1 MNGFVFYASSIYEQM
16 FGDLLPNLGEGYIT
30 NAKKI
35 NRDKSNSVTGTSFN
49 TQTQLLHKF
58 ASVSCAPFLYYTLTL
73 TLIAYS

>member
-1 MNGFVFYASSIYEQM
+1 MVLCFMQAAYMSRCLVICFQI
-16 FGDLLPNLGEGYIT
+16 LGEGYIT